1 MKKSKALL
9 MIMKAIESENS
20 SSCNDQT
27 QSETEEKT
35 EEMRINVLNEME

>member
-1 MKKSKALL
+1 

-20 SSCNDQT
+20 SSSNDQT
-27 QSETEEKT
+27 QSETEEKA